1 LDQLFSIGEE
11 FHTSVNVVNELN
23 ESHQKLLSRFLRKNQ
38 LTLHV
43 MEELRIPISISNHKS
58 LSQSDKSILALSL
71 QLDAYILT
79 GDNVVRKISG
89 VQKIETHGIL
99 WLFDRFIEKKL
110 ITNRKALQKL
120 GLLRSFNKRL
130 PFDECEQ
137 RIRVWS

>member
-1 LDQLFSIGEE
+1 
-11 FHTSVNVVNELN
+11 
-23 ESHQKLLSRFLRKNQ
+23 
-38 LTLHV
+38 